1 MNTNELAQEIERLVK
16 AQGAETE
23 FFEDDGC
30 LHVGTTIRSKHFE
43 YYVIVFSCFEDRVTV
58 TYLPP
63 TVIRREAY
71 PEVCEYLMRVNFQ
84 LSRGKVLLDYEN
96 AGLQFVY
103 NVDVATVEKDVADAL
118 DEMSHAPLLAME
130 VIIPDCLAVMDK
142 TKTPADAA
150 EDYDKG
156 IKAFVEELSREEG
169 D

>member
-1 MNTNELAQEIERLVK
+1 MNTKELAQEIERMVK

-30 LHVGTTIRSKHFE
+30 FHVGTTIRSKHFE
-43 YYVIVFSCFEDRVTV
+43 HYVIVFSCFEDRVTV

-63 TVIRREAY
+63 IEIQRESY
-71 PEVCEYLMRVNFQ
+71 PEVCEYLMRVNYQ
-84 LSRGKVLLDYEN
+84 LSRGKVLLDYEK
-96 AGLQFVY
+96 ARLRFVY
-103 NVDVATVEKDVADAL
+103 DMDVTTVEKDIADAL
-118 DEMSHAPLLAME
+118 DEMSHSPLLAME
-130 VIIPDCLAVMDK
+130 VIIPDCLAVMNK
-142 TKTPADAA
+142 TKTPAGAA

>member
-1 MNTNELAQEIERLVK
+1 MSTKELAREIERLVN

-23 FFEDDGC
+23 FTEDGGC
-30 LHVGTTIRSKHFE
+30 FHVGTTIRSKHFE
-43 YYVIVFSCFEDRVTV
+43 YYVVVFTCFEDRVTV

-63 TVIRREAY
+63 TEIRRTSY

-84 LSRGKVLLDYEN
+84 FPCGKVLLDYEN
-96 AGLQFVY
+96 AKLQFVY
-103 NVDVATVEKDVADAL
+103 NMDVATVEKDIADAL

-130 VIIPDCLAVMDK
+130 VIIPDCLAVMNK

-156 IKAFVEELSREEG
+156 IKAFVEELSRGEN